1 MDGGHCCKKT
11 KMTNWRKTS
20 HNVFNDCKVGKRH
33 YSLRN
38 LSKKDNKWSEN
49 QVFSVLHPYWPSPPH
64 SQAYRPRSPSNQAPC
79 LGSATLWSPLPGRG
93 VGKCVCMC
101 VCGYTGSQQTS
112 APTPRLLTGL
122 SSAGAAA
129 RSAAAPTARRLQ
141 RWLHHI
147 RSFVCVSV
155 PSLSGFSSLS
165 PPEVERTYW
174 KLLWIKASA
183 KWM

>member
-1 MDGGHCCKKT
+1 
-11 KMTNWRKTS
+11 MTNWRKTS

-38 LSKKDNKWSEN
+38 LGKKDNKWSEN

-155 PSLSGFSSLS
+155 PSLSVFSSLS